1 MNVDNRLNPTLAGP
15 VLAYLGLSHAS
26 PTLDFLD
33 LLIQSYTASVPWESA
48 FRIAKRSRTTLL
60 DDCPR
65 WPEEFWQDAL
75 AHGGGGTCFESNF
88 AFISLL
94 RALGFVG
101 YLTIND
107 MEEATGCHT
116 AIILTLQGKLW
127 LVDAGFPL
135 YTTVP
140 LKSST
145 SQRHSRFHTYTLTPN
160 EGNRYQ
166 VKHDKHPQPY
176 AFTLVNQPVDE
187 VMYRAATT
195 ADYDTQGFFL
205 DRVIITKVI
214 DQQVWRFN
222 SGERP
227 FHLEAFDNG
236 ARTDYPLQ
244 DNPAVEVAAHFGMN
258 LDIVSRALYA
268 TDAI

>member
-1 MNVDNRLNPTLAGP
+1 MNVDTRLNPTLAGQ
-15 VLAYLGLSHAS
+15 VLDYLGLRRAL
-26 PTLDFLD
+26 PTLGFLD
-33 LLIQSYTASVPWESA
+33 LLIQRYTASVPWESA
-48 FRIAKRSRTTLL
+48 FRIAKRSRTALL
-60 DDCPR
+60 EDCPR

-75 AHGGGGTCFESNF
+75 ARGGGGTCFESNY

-94 RALGFVG
+94 RALGFAG

-107 MEEATGCHT
+107 MEETTGCHT

-127 LVDAGFPL
+127 LVDAGYPL
-135 YTTVP
+135 YTTMP
-140 LKSST
+140 LESST
-145 SQRHSRFHTYTLTPN
+145 SRRHCRFHTYTLTPN
-160 EGNRYQ
+160 GDNRYQ
-166 VKHDKHPQPY
+166 VKRDKHPQLY

-187 VMYRAATT
+187 VTYRSATT
-195 ADYDTQGFFL
+195 ANYDTQGFFL

-214 DQQVWRFN
+214 DHQVWRFN

-227 FHLEAFDNG
+227 FHLEAFENG

-244 DNPAVEVAAHFGMN
+244 DNPAVEVAEHFGMN
-258 LDIVSRALYA
+258 LDIVRMALRA